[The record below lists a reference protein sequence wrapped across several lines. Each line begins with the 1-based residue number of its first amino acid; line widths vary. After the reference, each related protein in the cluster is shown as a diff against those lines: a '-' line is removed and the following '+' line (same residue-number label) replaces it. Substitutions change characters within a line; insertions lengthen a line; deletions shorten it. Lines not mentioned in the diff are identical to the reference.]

1 MIALMKLLKKQ
12 IADLMNDDL
21 TWTEE
26 QSEIQRQQGVISTT
40 ANIDTNGDLNFQ
52 CNGSRIMIDEE
63 NLESFTDWL
72 LYCQGS
78 ER

>member
-12 IADLMNDDL
+12 IADLMSDDL